1 MMAST
6 ISAHVSTRPPPMKK
20 AIITIQF
27 LLICA
32 SLSGQPAP
40 TPDKTVY
47 IGGGFGKSQDYLKM
61 SEKEKRAYAMGAMNG
76 MLVAPFFDAPEKSTK
91 WLNDYLKGVSNEQ
104 VAAI

>member
-1 MMAST
+1 LQTANDPAMMASR
-6 ISAHVSTRPPPMKK
+6 ISAQVSTTPPPMKK
-20 AIITIQF
+20 AIIAIQF

-47 IGGGFGKSQDYLKM
+47 IEKGYGKGQDYLQM

-76 MLVAPFFDAPEKSTK
+76 MIVAPLFRRS
-91 WLNDYLKGVSNEQ
+91 
-104 VAAI
+104 

>member
-1 MMAST
+1 
-6 ISAHVSTRPPPMKK
+6 MKK
-20 AIITIQF
+20 AIIAIQF

-47 IGGGFGKSQDYLKM
+47 IAGGFGKGQDYLKM

-76 MLVAPFFDAPEKSTK
+76 MIVARFSM
-91 WLNDYLKGVSNEQ
+91 LLKKAQSGLTITSR
-104 VAAI
+104 A